1 MTEVEYHSG
10 IRDEEGGDAPTDK
23 NDELKKSTNDVTE
36 HPSSSSSDD
45 EIVSIQELERDAA
58 LFQFLTGM
66 KEDLQAR
73 APLYKSDWGCPQSIY
88 TVVNATCFAFVIQL
102 IPALIFAELM
112 DRETQSNLAT
122 AETLLSSAIIGI
134 IYATFSGQVRAE
146 CFIFCHVLCKCICPN
161 VYILFTLQATCHYG
175 NYRTCGHSLGHVL
188 WSHGT
193 L

>member
-10 IRDEEGGDAPTDK
+10 VREEEGGAAPTDK

-36 HPSSSSSDD
+36 HPSSCSSDD
-45 EIVSIQELERDAA
+45 EIVSIQELEKDAA

-73 APLYKSDWGCPQSIY
+73 APLYKSDWGRPQSIY

-112 DRETQSNLAT
+112 NRETQSNLAT

-134 IYATFSGQVRAE
+134 IYAIFSGQVRAE
-146 CFIFCHVLCKCICPN
+146 CFIFCHVLCKSICPS
-161 VYILFTLQATCHYG
+161 VLF
-175 NYRTCGHSLGHVL
+175 SLL
-188 WSHGT
+188 Y
-193 L
+193 